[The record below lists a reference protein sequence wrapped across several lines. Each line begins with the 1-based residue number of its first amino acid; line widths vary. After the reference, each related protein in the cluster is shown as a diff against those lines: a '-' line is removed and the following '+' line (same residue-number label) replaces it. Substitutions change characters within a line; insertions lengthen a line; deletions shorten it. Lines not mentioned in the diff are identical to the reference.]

1 MADTAIEIEDLHVVR
16 GGRCVIDGLD
26 LHVAAGSVTGLLGPS
41 GCGKSTLMR
50 AIVGVQIIQSGQVMV
65 LGEPGGSPQLRR
77 RVGYVTQAPSV
88 YGDLSISENL
98 RYFAAVVGVGQE
110 RVGEVI
116 HTVGLAGREQQIVGS
131 LSGGERSR
139 VSLASALLNDP
150 ELLVLDEPTVGLD
163 PVLRAELW
171 RTFQA
176 IGAPMCGLF
185 PFIIMFLVTSIA
197 MLRERTSGTLERLM
211 SLPIAKVDLL
221 VGYGVAFGL
230 LAALQAVVVCLVGF
244 LALGLHAPHGVWL
257 VGLLAVGNA
266 VLGMALG
273 LFVSAFARTEFQAVQ
288 FMPAIIFP
296 QLLLCG
302 LFVDR
307 HEMASALY
315 GVSWVLPLTYA
326 YDALARATRSG
337 ALGGRMAID
346 ICVILSATLVALTL
360 GALTLRRRTA

>member
-1 MADTAIEIEDLHVVR
+1 
-16 GGRCVIDGLD
+16 
-26 LHVAAGSVTGLLGPS
+26 
-41 GCGKSTLMR
+41 
-50 AIVGVQIIQSGQVMV
+50 
-65 LGEPGGSPQLRR
+65 
-77 RVGYVTQAPSV
+77 
-88 YGDLSISENL
+88 
-98 RYFAAVVGVGQE
+98 
-110 RVGEVI
+110 
-116 HTVGLAGREQQIVGS
+116 
-131 LSGGERSR
+131 
-139 VSLASALLNDP
+139 
-150 ELLVLDEPTVGLD
+150 
-163 PVLRAELW
+163 
-171 RTFQA
+171 
-176 IGAPMCGLF
+176 
-185 PFIIMFLVTSIA
+185 
-197 MLRERTSGTLERLM
+197 M

-244 LALGLHAPHGVWL
+244 LALGLHAPHGAWL

-346 ICVILSATLVALTL
+346 ICVILSATLVALAL